1 MGYDATFEGEFKV
14 VPLLS
19 AAERKRLMA
28 FSKERHE
35 DPSMPGYWCNWVPNK
50 KGTALRWNGSEKFYH
65 SAAWLQYLITEFLKP
80 AGHRVSG
87 NVTATG
93 QDGAVSTIVATGHD
107 VHTHE
112 VRGPMPTE
120 YALIIEPRH
129 QEYDLDREYDA
140 AFDLSSNQFSLFHPD
155 DPKVWPTVTAFAVD
169 YPHLDLVEVD
179 DSHLVDEQRGLTL
192 EVWSSGTMIVRL
204 LASVAMA
211 GPDRAFT
218 EAIDFAAS
226 VAALL
231 NWTVYDPAQRIALRP
246 TERFRAR
253 AISIIE
259 GYLYEEAMFPRHSVV

>member
-19 AAERKRLMA
+19 AAERKRLAA

-50 KGTALRWNGSEKFYH
+50 QGTALVWNGSEKFYR
-65 SAAWLQYLITEFLKP
+65 SAAWLRYLIKEFLAP

-93 QDGAVSTIVATGHD
+93 QDGAVSTIVAIGHD

-140 AFDLSSNQFSLFHPD
+140 AFDLSSNQFSLFDPGD
-155 DPKVWPTVTAFAVD
+155 PQVWPKVTSFAVE
-169 YPHLDLVEVD
+169 YPDLDLVVVD
-179 DSHLVDEQRGLTL
+179 DTHLVDEVRGLTL

-211 GPDRAFT
+211 DPDRAFS
-218 EAIDFAAS
+218 EAIDLATA
-226 VAALL
+226 VATLL
-231 NWTVYDPAQRIALRP
+231 NWTVYDPAQRVALRP
-246 TERFRAR
+246 TDRFRKR
-253 AISIIE
+253 AISRIR
-259 GYLYEEAMFPRHSVV
+259 GYMQEVAHFPRASVV